1 MKAQMPGADALTWT
15 DDGSSRRL
23 VELLATLGASDDPA
37 DARRQALEQAVGA
50 LGADAGAVTE
60 AGRVVVAAGLRAGEL
75 LPHVLR
81 ASAGDGASATVLEAG
96 TRVQAL
102 TRELDREAGSAI
114 VVCRAGDER
123 FGQAEVV
130 LLEGMARVL
139 ALGLRTLERQ
149 ALLQRLARIQRCIV
163 RRNDLQQVLDAVVE
177 GARELLGD
185 DLAGLRLVDPAEPD
199 VMALVASTGIE
210 REIAQGELART
221 PVGSGAGGAAISEDR
236 LVVVDDYEHYAN
248 GLAPFAGGALSAVVA
263 APVHENGRAIG
274 SLTVGSARP
283 GRRYSATE
291 RETLAAFAEHASLAL
306 TDARNHESA
315 VRQALY
321 DQLTGLPNRTLLHD
335 RLAQALARARRT
347 GEQPSVLYLDLDNFK
362 AINDTL
368 GHAAGD
374 ALLRDV
380 ARRLAARLRAEDTA
394 SRLGGD
400 EFAVLLERADEATA
414 EQAAARLLEAFA
426 EPFVVAGRTLRVS
439 ASLGVV
445 TADGHADDALR
456 HADLAM
462 YAAKAAGKGRQATY
476 RPQMQTA
483 ATERMT
489 LEADLSQAVERGEL
503 LLHYQPVVRLDT
515 GEIRGAEALLRW
527 RHPERGLV
535 PPGHFIALAEDTRL
549 IVPIGR
555 WVLREACRQ
564 AARWAR
570 HRRWLGMSVNVSVH
584 QLTHPG
590 FVGELAE
597 VLADTDLPPE
607 TLLLEVTETVLMQD
621 VEAMIERLWEVRGLG
636 VKIAVDD
643 FGMGH
648 SCLQYLLR
656 FPLDV
661 LKMPREFVGPI
672 AGAAHQQ
679 VVGRAIL
686 DLGASLGLR
695 VVAEGIET
703 SAQLARLRQRGC
715 TLGQGFLFARPMEA
729 ERLDALLDRGARL
742 SATAL
747 EPAG

>member
-1 MKAQMPGADALTWT
+1 MPGADAMTWE
-15 DDGSSRRL
+15 DDGPSRPL
-23 VELLATLGASDDPA
+23 VELLASLGASGNPA
-37 DARRQALEQAVGA
+37 TARREALQQAVAA
-50 LGADAGAVTE
+50 LDSEAGAVVE
-60 AGRVVVAAGLRAGEL
+60 AGRVVAVAGSRADEL
-75 LPHVLR
+75 LPHVL
-81 ASAGDGASATVLEAG
+81 AGPAAFGASTAVLPDG
-96 TRVQAL
+96 KNVQTLAH
-102 TRELDREAGSAI
+102 ELDHEGGSAI
-114 VVCRAGDER
+114 VVCRASTAG
-123 FGQAEVV
+123 FGREEVV

-149 ALLQRLARIQRCIV
+149 ALLERLARIQRCIV
-163 RRNDLQQVLDAVVE
+163 RRDDLQQVLDAIVE

-185 DLAGLRLVDPAEPD
+185 DMAGLRLVDPAEPD
-199 VMALVASTGIE
+199 VMTLVASTGIE
-210 REIAQGELART
+210 RELAEGELART
-221 PVGSGAGGAAISEDR
+221 PVDSGAGGAAIVEDR

-248 GLAPFAGGALSAVVA
+248 GLAPFGGGALSAVVA

-283 GRRYSATE
+283 GRRYSTTE
-291 RETLAAFAEHASLAL
+291 RETLSAFAEHASLAL

-321 DQLTGLPNRTLLHD
+321 DQLTGLPNRSLLQD
-335 RLAQALARARRT
+335 RLTQALARARRT
-347 GEQPSVLYLDLDNFK
+347 GERPSVLYLDLDNFK
-362 AINDTL
+362 AINDTF

-374 ALLRDV
+374 ELLRDV
-380 ARRLAARLRAEDTA
+380 GRRLASRLRAEDTA

-400 EFAVLLERADEATA
+400 EFAVLLERAGEGTA
-414 EQAAARLLEAFA
+414 EQAGARVLEAFA
-426 EPFVVAGRTLRVS
+426 EPFVVAGRALRVT

-476 RPQMQTA
+476 RPHMLTA

-489 LEADLSQAVERGEL
+489 LEADLSHAVERGEL

-535 PPGHFIALAEDTRL
+535 PPGHFIPVAEDTRL
-549 IVPIGR
+549 IVPIGH
-555 WVLREACRQ
+555 WVLQEACRQ
-564 AARWAR
+564 AAVWAR
-570 HRRWLGMSVNVSVH
+570 HRPWLGMSVNVSVH
-584 QLTHPG
+584 QLAQPD
-590 FVGELAE
+590 FVEGLAE
-597 VLADTDLPPE
+597 ILARTKLPPE

-621 VEAMIERLWEVRGLG
+621 VEAMIERLWEVRRLG

-648 SCLQYLLR
+648 SSLQYLLR

-661 LKMPREFVGPI
+661 LKMPREFVSTI
-672 AGAAHQQ
+672 AGAAHEQ
-679 VVGRAIL
+679 VIGGAIV

-715 TLGQGFLFARPMEA
+715 DLGQGFLFARPMEA
-729 ERLDALLDRGARL
+729 ERLDALLAAGLPL
-742 SATAL
+742 SASQGAST
-747 EPAG
+747 G

>member
-1 MKAQMPGADALTWT
+1 MTWD
-15 DDGSSRRL
+15 DDGPSLRF
-23 VELLATLGASDDPA
+23 VELLTVLGASDDPA
-37 DARRQALEQAVGA
+37 AARREALQQAVAA
-50 LGADAGAVTE
+50 LDADAGAIVE
-60 AGRVVVAAGLRAGEL
+60 AGRAVAVAGSRAGEF
-75 LPHVLR
+75 LPHDL
-81 ASAGDGASATVLEAG
+81 ASAAAYGAAATVLPDG
-96 TRVQAL
+96 TRVQTLA
-102 TRELDREAGSAI
+102 RELDSEISSAI
-114 VVCRAGDER
+114 VVCRASTEG
-123 FGQAEVV
+123 FGRAQVV
-130 LLEGMARVL
+130 LLEGLARVL

-149 ALLQRLARIQRCIV
+149 ALLERLARIQRCIV
-163 RRNDLQQVLDAVVE
+163 RRNDLQEVLDAVVQ

-185 DLAGLRLVDPAEPD
+185 DLAGLRLLDPAEPGTM
-199 VMALVASTGIE
+199 VLVASTGIE
-210 REIAQGELART
+210 REVAEGELART
-221 PVGSGAGGAAISEDR
+221 PVGSGAGGVAICEDR

-248 GLAPFAGGALSAVVA
+248 GLSPFGGGALSAAVA

-283 GRRYSATE
+283 GRRYSTTE
-291 RETLAAFAEHASLAL
+291 RETLSAFAEHAGLAL

-321 DQLTGLPNRTLLHD
+321 DQLTGLPNRSLLQD
-335 RLAQALARARRT
+335 RLTQALARARRT

-374 ALLRDV
+374 ELLRDV
-380 ARRLAARLRAEDTA
+380 ARRLASRLRAEDTA
-394 SRLGGD
+394 ARLGGD
-400 EFAVLLERADEATA
+400 EFAVLLERAGDGTA
-414 EQAAARLLEAFA
+414 EQAGARVLEAFA

-445 TADGHADDALR
+445 TAVGHADDALR
-456 HADLAM
+456 HGDLAM

-476 RPQMQTA
+476 RPQMLTA

-489 LEADLSQAVERGEL
+489 LEADLSNAVERGEL

-535 PPGHFIALAEDTRL
+535 PPGHFIPLAEDTRL

-555 WVLREACRQ
+555 WVLQEACRQ
-564 AARWAR
+564 AALWAR

-584 QLTHPG
+584 QLAQPD
-590 FVGELAE
+590 FADELAE
-597 VLADTDLPPE
+597 ILARTQLPPE

-621 VEAMIERLWEVRGLG
+621 VEAMIERLWEVRRLG

-643 FGMGH
+643 FGTGH
-648 SCLQYLLR
+648 SSLQYLLR

-661 LKMPREFVGPI
+661 LKMPREFVSPI
-672 AGAAHQQ
+672 AGAAHEQ
-679 VVGRAIL
+679 VVGGAIL

-715 TLGQGFLFARPMEA
+715 LLGQGFLFARPLEA
-729 ERLDALLDRGARL
+729 DRLDALLAAGLSL
-742 SATAL
+742 SATQGASS
-747 EPAG
+747 G